1 MGQAWECKLMLCNVQ
16 VLKTIP
22 WEKVNIRVVG
32 VEIIH
37 AGEVFDGSREE
48 IANLLQE
55 NGYIYKV

>member
-1 MGQAWECKLMLCNVQ
+1 M
-16 VLKTIP
+16 P